1 MNKNGQIFSL
11 DFIISVILADLAIGL
26 ILNFS
31 ELTVQ
36 NMKENE
42 IFEELQIVGETASDL
57 LVSNPDIVCKLVEN
71 DNGTPD
77 DPDDDVSILFMQNC
91 VTAVSRNDVPPGQWR
106 SPYGYYEG
114 GWWTAPGQ
122 ADRFAKVIR
131 KEDLGIPADYDC
143 ELTISGGALNP
154 SSLVVPV
161 IGCNSFSS
169 GTEDIY
175 SIERKLVY
183 YNTEGNGKNLKRA
196 DFENCIS

>member
-11 DFIISVILADLAIGL
+11 DFIISVILAVLAIGL

-77 DPDDDVSILFMQNC
+77 DPDDD
-91 VTAVSRNDVPPGQWR
+91 
-106 SPYGYYEG
+106 
-114 GWWTAPGQ
+114 
-122 ADRFAKVIR
+122 
-131 KEDLGIPADYDC
+131 
-143 ELTISGGALNP
+143 AL
-154 SSLVVPV
+154 
-161 IGCNSFSS
+161 SFSIIAETAS
-169 GTEDIY
+169 QVDCRAEGKPGGRRDWHTED
-175 SIERKLVY
+175 
-183 YNTEGNGKNLKRA
+183 EGRA
-196 DFENCIS
+196 QLRAPD